1 MHFWTVFGVQ
11 YQRICLWCVSSERKY
26 LPAQMQESLQNMN
39 RFGKGRG
46 FLHLK
51 ANILPILVYEKYQN
65 WKKNPLL
72 LDKLHLVCIS
82 VLTLQYHLHHVHSL
96 EEVLVDHLW
105 SPHLCHTSGILWDHQ
120 WYHLDLL
127 VGPIC
132 DRIDGLKVSNKRIQI
147 WLIMQNTKQ

>member
-1 MHFWTVFGVQ
+1 MQCIFGLCLVFNTKEYVYDVFLVKENTFRHKCKRVYRTWIDLEKVEAFHTSKQIFYLFW
-11 YQRICLWCVSSERKY
+11 YMK
-26 LPAQMQESLQNMN
+26 
-39 RFGKGRG
+39 
-46 FLHLK
+46 
-51 ANILPILVYEKYQN
+51 NIKIEK
-65 WKKNPLL
+65 KPLL

-132 DRIDGLKVSNKRIQI
+132 DRIDGLKVRIKRVQI
-147 WLIMQNTKQ
+147 WLIKY